1 MPLSPE
7 GYTVPPPG
15 YNPGPP
21 SVKKLAYGATVDA
34 GSQEPLLGAA
44 AGEGDAPR
52 DAWAEGDDLEEDFK
66 IGVTVSQSSQD
77 VRMAFVRK
85 VYGVLF
91 CQILGTT
98 LVGWLMSTDGAVKWT
113 RAHSGLMLIP
123 MFGAIVAMLGV
134 YWKRHSSPA
143 NILLLGLFTGLE
155 AVTLGS
161 VISYFDQAVVLQAMV
176 ITTFVFLG
184 LTLFTLQSKYDFS
197 SMGTYLYTFL
207 LVFFFTSIVGIFM
220 PWNQT
225 FDMIM
230 AGMGVLLF
238 AGYILFDTHMLFN
251 RLHVDD
257 WVVACVSLYL
267 DILNLF
273 LQILRLLSDIQDR

>member
-1 MPLSPE
+1 MSLSPE
-7 GYTVPPPG
+7 GYTVPPPD
-15 YNPGPP
+15 YNPGP
-21 SVKKLAYGATVDA
+21 SSKKPAYGATGDA
-34 GSQEPLLGAA
+34 GAHEPLLGAA
-44 AGEGDAPR
+44 AGEGDSPR

-98 LVGWLMSTDGAVKWT
+98 LVGWLMSTDSAVQWT
-113 RAHSGLMLIP
+113 RAHSGLMMIP

-143 NILLLGLFTGLE
+143 NIILLGLFTGLE
-155 AVTLGS
+155 AITLGS

-197 SMGTYLYTFL
+197 SMGTYLYAFL
-207 LVFFFTSIVGIFM
+207 LVFFFTSIVGIFL

-238 AGYILFDTHMLFN
+238 SGYILFDTHLLFN